1 MNGWVCFFYQSNCYH
16 ISQKRSGIIICQ
28 DFYLRWTRKD
38 IEQLPN
44 FFLRLWVEMLNVL
57 YILEALRH
65 NNMPGLLPGW
75 TRKDIEQLP
84 NFFLRLRV
92 EMLNVLYILE
102 ALRHNNM
109 PGLLPGWTRKDIEQL
124 PSFLFFF
131 TSTGRNAKRVIYP
144 RSAQA

>member
-1 MNGWVCFFYQSNCYH
+1 
-16 ISQKRSGIIICQ
+16 
-28 DFYLRWTRKD
+28 
-38 IEQLPN
+38 
-44 FFLRLWVEMLNVL
+44 MLNVL

-84 NFFLRLRV
+84 FFFRLRV
-92 EMLNVLYILE
+92 EILNVLYILE
-102 ALRHNNM
+102 ALRHNNIM

-124 PSFLFFF
+124 PFFP
-131 TSTGRNAKRVIYP
+131 TRRSSKRGIL